1 MNITNPVT
9 SLLKYVTITLLI
21 TVIGLLIGST
31 LPYSIIAFIDVI
43 FFALIILSFIL
54 VLLSKRPKN
63 GSKRR
68 RGFPMALT
76 YGYALFLGITL
87 TPTLDY
93 YIGAIGSGIVLA
105 VFIGTLGIVGILS
118 LLSYTK
124 GSDSILKIGP
134 ILFVSTIIL
143 LILTICMMFF
153 SSFRIFDVAITI
165 FSIIVFSG
173 WVIYDV
179 YRFKKDAVY
188 ITSTRELAPYVLD
201 IYIDIINLFLDI
213 LRLVANFKDK

>member
-9 SLLKYVTITLLI
+9 SLLKHVTITLLI
-21 TVIGLLIGST
+21 TIIGLLIGSR
-31 LPYSIIAFIDVI
+31 LPYSVIGFIDVI

-54 VLLSKRPKN
+54 VLFSKRPKN
-63 GSKRR
+63 GSNRR

-76 YGYALFLGITL
+76 YGYSLFLGITL

-93 YIGAIGSGIVLA
+93 YIGAIGSGVVLA
-105 VFIGTLGIVGILS
+105 VFIGTLGIVGVLS

-124 GSDSILKIGP
+124 GSDSILKMGP
-134 ILFVSTIIL
+134 ILFVSTIVL

-153 SSFRIFDVAITI
+153 SSFRIMEVAITI
-165 FSIIVFSG
+165 FSIIIFSG

-179 YRFKKDAVY
+179 YRFKRNAIY

-213 LRLVANFKDK
+213 LRLVARFKDS